1 MALDA
6 FSLEDRVAVVTG
18 GSRGIGEEVAVAM
31 AEAGAD
37 VVPVARSEDALAETV
52 ERVGEAGGE
61 SMVHTLD
68 VTDRA
73 AVGATFETVEEELGP
88 VDVLV
93 NNAGVNP
100 FFGNAR
106 KLDMETWEW
115 IIEVNLTG
123 AFGCAQ
129 ELGRRVDARDGIG
142 TVVNVASV
150 GGVVALPYQ
159 APYTASKHAVAGM
172 TKCLAVEWAP
182 DVRVNALAPGYV
194 KTAFTEGVREN
205 ESIRR
210 DLLERIPQDRFAD
223 PEEIASVA
231 VYLASDAAAYV
242 TGEVHVADGGM
253 VAQ

>member
-1 MALDA
+1 MTLEA

-18 GSRGIGEEVAVAM
+18 GSRGIGESVAVAM

-37 VVPVARSEDALAETV
+37 VVPVARSEDALAGTV
-52 ERVGEAGGE
+52 ERVEEAGAD
-61 SMVHTLD
+61 SVLQTLD

-73 AVGATFETVEEELGP
+73 AVEAAFEAVEEEIGP

-115 IIEVNLTG
+115 ILEVNLTG

-129 ELGRRVDARDGIG
+129 EFGRRVAERDGIG
-142 TVVNVASV
+142 SVVNVASV

-159 APYTASKHAVAGM
+159 APYTASKHAVVGL

-205 ESIRR
+205 ESIRD
-210 DLLERIPQDRFAD
+210 DLLGKIPQDRFAE

-231 VYLASDAAAYV
+231 VYLASDAAGYV

-253 VAQ
+253 SAQ